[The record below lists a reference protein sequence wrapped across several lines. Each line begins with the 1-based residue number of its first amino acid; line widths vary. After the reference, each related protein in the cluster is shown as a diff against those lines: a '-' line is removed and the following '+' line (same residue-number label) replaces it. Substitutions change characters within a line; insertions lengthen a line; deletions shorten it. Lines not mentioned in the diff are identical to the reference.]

1 MGPTIALADTNE
13 VIYPV
18 TVAKNFVVGSVIR
31 ALDWMRIRRWPKWLA
46 IKIAEVVGG
55 RVFLAAPVQAVWQR
69 LPIPATVPKVAIGID
84 PAALRLAV
92 VAHVYYPELL
102 AEVLNCWQQVSRV
115 AATAVPLHITTTD
128 ARASSVL
135 AVMGDRESAAVKLHI
150 GPNRGRDIAPF
161 ANLLNSGAL
170 DGYDA
175 VLKLHTKR
183 SPHLWTGNLRRK
195 LLFTLLAGSERQVRQ
210 VQNLFRDPTVGMV
223 GWRLSFRNKPS
234 WWMGNARRVG
244 SLSQQTA
251 PRLQMACGFFE
262 GSMFWVRP
270 AALST
275 LRSLSLTPEDFEPEL
290 GQTDGALHHAVER
303 MFTMATWAG
312 GFRVCGMS
320 GIELESRS
328 MPAVPPE
335 FGLLHSPD

>member
-1 MGPTIALADTNE
+1 
-13 VIYPV
+13 
-18 TVAKNFVVGSVIR
+18 
-31 ALDWMRIRRWPKWLA
+31 MRIRRGAKWLA
-46 IKIAEVVGG
+46 VKIAEVIGG
-55 RVFLAAPVQAVWQR
+55 RVFLAAPTQAVWQR
-69 LPIPATVPKVAIGID
+69 LPIPAAFDTVAHVND
-84 PAALRLAV
+84 PEPLRFAV

-102 AEVLNCWQQVSRV
+102 AEVINYWQQVGRV
-115 AATAVPLHITTTD
+115 AAATVPLHITTTD
-128 ARASSVL
+128 ALVASVL
-135 AVMGDRESAAVKLHI
+135 AGMRGCETAAVKLHV

-161 ANLLNSGAL
+161 TSLLNSGAL

-183 SPHLWTGNLRRK
+183 SPHLWTGNLRRR
-195 LLFTLLAGSERQVRQ
+195 LLFALLAGNARQLQ
-210 VQNLFRDPTVGMV
+210 QAKNLFRDPTVGMV
-223 GWRLSFRNKPS
+223 GWSMSFRNKPS
-234 WWMGNARRVG
+234 WWMGNASRVE

-270 AALST
+270 AALSA

-320 GIELESRS
+320 GVELESRS
-328 MPAVPPE
+328 KPAVTPE